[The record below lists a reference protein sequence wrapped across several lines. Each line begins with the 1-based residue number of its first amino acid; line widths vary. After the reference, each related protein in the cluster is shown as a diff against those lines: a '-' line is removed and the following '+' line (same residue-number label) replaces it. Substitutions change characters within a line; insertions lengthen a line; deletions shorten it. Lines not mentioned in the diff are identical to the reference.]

1 MMSPATN
8 DLRTTKSA
16 VIPGSHTSSAR
27 GREDGQTTSE
37 YAVVLGMI
45 TVIII
50 GAWAALSGA
59 IPNAISAVT
68 SAI

>member
-1 MMSPATN
+1 MH
-8 DLRTTKSA
+8 
-16 VIPGSHTSSAR
+16 GSQPSSAR
-27 GREDGQTTSE
+27 GPEGGQTTSE

-45 TVIII
+45 TVIVV
-50 GAWAALSGA
+50 GAWAALTGA

>member
-1 MMSPATN
+1 MQTP
-8 DLRTTKSA
+8 
-16 VIPGSHTSSAR
+16 VIPSSHTSSGR

-45 TVIII
+45 TVIIV
-50 GAWAALSGA
+50 GAWAALTGA